1 MSHPA
6 QPMYE
11 PFAAEFEAHAYDSA
25 YNAHYDRPAV
35 LDLLGDVTG
44 ARVLD
49 AGCGPGLYAEEL
61 LARGAVVTAF
71 DASPEMVRLAERRL
85 GTRADLR
92 VWDLERPLTWLPDA
106 TQDLVLLAL
115 VIHHVDDRPAALAE
129 LHRVLRPGGHLVVST
144 THPTSDWLLTGG
156 GYFDRVPVEEVWQ
169 TRWRVRYW
177 RQPLQAW
184 CREFTDAGFL
194 IERLVEPRP
203 AETMAAR
210 YPEVSEKLARSPGF
224 IAFRLLRP

>member
-1 MSHPA
+1 MNHRG

-11 PFAAEFEAHAYDSA
+11 PFAAEFEAHARDSA

-44 ARVLD
+44 VRLLD

-61 LARGAVVTAF
+61 LARGAAVTAF
-71 DASPEMVRLAERRL
+71 DASPEMVRLARRRL
-85 GTRADLR
+85 GGRADVR

-106 TQDLVLLAL
+106 TQDIVLMAL
-115 VIHHVDDRPAALAE
+115 VIHHVEDRPAALSE

-144 THPTSDWLLTGG
+144 THPTCDWLLTGG
-156 GYFDRVPVEEVWQ
+156 GYFDRMRVEETWQ

-194 IERLVEPRP
+194 IERLVEPQP
-203 AETMAAR
+203 AGTMATR
-210 YPEVSEKLARSPGF
+210 HPEAHDRLVHSPGF
-224 IAFRLLRP
+224 IAFRLLKP